1 MFSLVITIA
10 LIFRFRQKLKE
21 TYYFFSDSDSDSDEG
36 QIQILGQVHGR
47 YVTLIVWWEGND
59 REQLETWAGRRQP
72 ALTSRH
78 TSYLWEEQESGMLIF
93 YTLQTN

>member
-1 MFSLVITIA
+1 MFPLDITIA
-10 LIFRFRQKLKE
+10 LMFRFRRQELRE
-21 TYYFFSDSDSDSDEG
+21 LFFSDSDSDEG

-47 YVTLIVWWEGND
+47 YVTLIVWWVGND
-59 REQLETWAGRRQP
+59 REQFETWAGRRQP